1 MVILILSNSLEFS
14 VIFLAGGQLLKSIA
28 CNVATRKRTTI
39 PDDSPEMGDMHI
51 HHPQPD
57 LHS

>member
-28 CNVATRKRTTI
+28 FNVATRKRTTI

-57 LHS
+57 FHS